1 MTSGVLVK
9 QAGKPFV
16 LAAGIPG
23 PRGPQGPS
31 GSGDDD
37 VYAKRV
43 DFVGDTVIDRGEAA
57 VGATTSSGVW
67 RVRRITL
74 ASDGDV
80 TEEWA
85 GGSAEFNQVWDNRAS
100 LMYL

>member
-37 VYAKRV
+37 VYAQL
-43 DFVGDTVIDRGEAA
+43 RGVE
-57 VGATTSSGVW
+57 
-67 RVRRITL
+67 
-74 ASDGDV
+74 
-80 TEEWA
+80 
-85 GGSAEFNQVWDNRAS
+85 SAQDNPGLGR
-100 LMYL
+100 